1 MDEIELEID
10 SDSQHLY
17 LSCDSPL
24 HGRIGNYSV
33 EGAFNPSRK
42 SVVVRKLKST
52 GRLLMSRHLDRTI
65 FILFV

>member
-1 MDEIELEID
+1 MDEIELAIK

-33 EGAFNPSRK
+33 EGAFKPSPK
-42 SVVVRKLKST
+42 SVVA
-52 GRLLMSRHLDRTI
+52 SRRRHP
-65 FILFV
+65 